1 MPDEDTRRCPPDGW
15 LCLGLMSGTSV
26 DGLDAAVVR
35 VDAEHKAGPASCPNS
50 YAWKAQLEHTT
61 TLDYPEALRRDLWQ
75 AMELSAVD
83 LLRLDKRWA
92 TWASEAVAAWL
103 EEVKVPLTALSV
115 AGSHG
120 HTVHHRP
127 EEGWTCQLG
136 CGATLHRS
144 WGIPVVSDLRRLDV
158 AWGGQGA
165 PLVPLADQVLFPDWD
180 AVLNLGGFANV
191 SLDASDGRRLAWD
204 IGSANLLLNTLVHPL
219 PMDRDGALAAKGEVL
234 PDLLCAWQALD
245 HHRQPP
251 PKSLGREWL
260 EGEVLS
266 VLDAHLVAS
275 QADVLAT
282 AVTYIAWSVV
292 KDMPEGARVLVT
304 GGGAWNPTL
313 MAALERQGEEKKLVW
328 DVPQAALVEGK
339 EAMVFAWLG
348 LLRWLGIDNTL
359 SSVTGAERDSSGGAL
374 WGQGAL

>member
-1 MPDEDTRRCPPDGW
+1 
-15 LCLGLMSGTSV
+15 MSGTSV
-26 DGLDAAVVR
+26 DGLDVAVVR
-35 VDAEHKAGPASCPNS
+35 VHAEHRMGPFSSPNS
-50 YAWKAQLEHTT
+50 HSWKAQLEHTT
-61 TLDYPEALRRDLWQ
+61 TLVYPEALRRDLWK

-92 TWASEAVAAWL
+92 TWSAEAVQAWL
-103 EEVKVPLTALSV
+103 EDVNVPLAALSV
-115 AGSHG
+115 VGSHG

-127 EEGWTCQLG
+127 EEGWTHQLG

-165 PLVPLADQVLFPDWD
+165 PLVPLADKALFPEWD

-191 SLDASDGRRLAWD
+191 SLDGPDGRRLAWD
-204 IGSANLLLNTLVHPL
+204 IGPANLLLNTLVHPL
-219 PMDRDGALAAKGEVL
+219 PMDKNGALAAQGEVL

-245 HHRQPP
+245 HHHKLP

-260 EGEVLS
+260 EAEVLP
-266 VLDAHLVAS
+266 VLDAHPGAS
-275 QADVLAT
+275 QADALAT
-282 AVTYIAWSVV
+282 AVEYIAWSVV

-313 MAALERQGEEKKLVW
+313 MAALERQGEEKNLVW
-328 DVPQAALVEGK
+328 DVPQKELVEGK

-359 SSVTGAERDSSGGAL
+359 SSVTGAKRDSSGGAL

>member
-1 MPDEDTRRCPPDGW
+1 
-15 LCLGLMSGTSV
+15 MSGTSV
-26 DGLDAAVVR
+26 DGLDVALVRFHAVR
-35 VDAEHKAGPASCPNS
+35 KSGSASSPNS
-50 YAWKAQLEHTT
+50 CTWEAHLEHTT
-61 TLDYPEALRRDLWQ
+61 TLAYPEALRVDLWN
-75 AMELSAVD
+75 AMDLSAVD

-92 TWASEAVAAWL
+92 VWSAEVVKSWL
-103 EEVKVPLTALSV
+103 DDLDVPLAGLSV

-136 CGATLHRS
+136 CGATLHQA

-165 PLVPLADQVLFPDWD
+165 PLVPLADQVLFPEWD

-191 SLDASDGRRLAWD
+191 SMDASDGRRVAWD
-204 IGSANLLLNTLVHPL
+204 IGPANLLLNTLVHPL
-219 PMDRDGALAAKGEVL
+219 PMDRDGALAARGQVL
-234 PDLLCAWQALD
+234 PDLLCAWQALE
-245 HHRQPP
+245 HHHQTP

-260 EGEVLS
+260 ECEVLP
-266 VLDAHLVAS
+266 VLKDHQDAS
-275 QADVLAT
+275 QSDVLAT
-282 AVTYIAWSVV
+282 AVAHIAWSVV
-292 KDMPEGARVLVT
+292 RDMPEGARVLVT

-313 MAALERQGEEKKLVW
+313 MGALERQGQKRGLTW
-328 DVPQAALVEGK
+328 DVPEPELVEGK

-348 LLRWLGIDNTL
+348 LLRWLGIDNAL
-359 SSVTGAERDSSGGAL
+359 ASVTGAERDSSGGAL

>member
-1 MPDEDTRRCPPDGW
+1 
-15 LCLGLMSGTSV
+15 MSGTSV
-26 DGLDAAVVR
+26 DGLDVAVVR
-35 VDAEHKAGPASCPNS
+35 VHAEHGTGPSSSPNS
-50 YAWKAQLEHTT
+50 HSWKAQLEHTT
-61 TLDYPEALRRDLWQ
+61 TLAYPEALRRDLWK

-92 TWASEAVAAWL
+92 TWSAEAVAAWL
-103 EEVKVPLTALSV
+103 DEVSVPMAALSV

-127 EEGWTCQLG
+127 EEGWTHQLG
-136 CGATLHRS
+136 CGATLHQS

-191 SLDASDGRRLAWD
+191 SMNAPDGRRLAWD
-204 IGSANLLLNTLVHPL
+204 IGPVNLLLNTLVHPL
-219 PMDRDGALAAKGEVL
+219 PMDRDGALAAQGEVL
-234 PDLLCAWQALD
+234 PDLFRALQALG
-245 HHRQPP
+245 HHHKLP

-260 EGEVLS
+260 EGEVLPI
-266 VLDAHLVAS
+266 LNDHDQAS
-275 QADVLAT
+275 QSDLLAT
-282 AVTYIAWSVV
+282 AVAYIAWSVV
-292 KDMPEGARVLVT
+292 KDVPAGARVLVT

-313 MAALERQGEEKKLVW
+313 MAALGRQGEKKNLDW
-328 DVPQAALVEGK
+328 DVPQKELVEGK

-348 LLRWLGIDNTL
+348 LLRWLGIDNAL

-374 WGQGAL
+374 WGQGTL

>member
-1 MPDEDTRRCPPDGW
+1 
-15 LCLGLMSGTSV
+15 MSGTSV
-26 DGLDAAVVR
+26 DGLDVALAR
-35 VDAEHKAGPASCPNS
+35 VHARRGSGSVSRPSS
-50 YAWKAQLEHTT
+50 FAWTAQLEHTT
-61 TLDYPEALRRDLWQ
+61 TLAYPEVLRRGLWK

-92 TWASEAVAAWL
+92 TWSAEAVAAWL
-103 EEVKVPLTALSV
+103 DDVNVPMAALSV

-127 EEGWTCQLG
+127 EEGWTHQLG
-136 CGATLHRS
+136 CGATLHRA

-158 AWGGQGA
+158 AWGGHGA

-191 SLDASDGRRLAWD
+191 SLDGPDGRRLAWD
-204 IGSANLLLNTLVHPL
+204 IGPANLLLNTLVHPM
-219 PMDRDGALAAKGEVL
+219 PMDRDGVLAAQGEVL
-234 PDLLCAWQALD
+234 PGLLRAWQDLD
-245 HHRQPP
+245 HHHQPP

-260 EGEVLS
+260 EGAVLPI
-266 VLDAHLVAS
+266 LNDHEQAS
-275 QADVLAT
+275 QSDLLAT
-282 AVTYIAWSVV
+282 AVAYIAWSVV
-292 KDMPEGARVLVT
+292 KDMPEGSRVLVT
-304 GGGAWNPTL
+304 GGGVWNPTL
-313 MAALERQGEEKKLVW
+313 MAALECQGEVKKLAW
-328 DVPQAALVEGK
+328 DVPNRELVEGK

>member
-1 MPDEDTRRCPPDGW
+1 
-15 LCLGLMSGTSV
+15 MSGTSV
-26 DGLDAAVVR
+26 DGLDVAVVR
-35 VDAEHKAGPASCPNS
+35 VHAKHGTGPCSSPNS
-50 YAWKAQLEHTT
+50 HTWKAQLEYTT
-61 TLDYPEALRRDLWQ
+61 TLAYPEALRRDLWK

-83 LLRLDKRWA
+83 LFRLDKRWA
-92 TWASEAVAAWL
+92 TWSAEAVAAWL
-103 EEVKVPLTALSV
+103 DEVSVPMAALSV

-127 EEGWTCQLG
+127 EEGWTHQLG
-136 CGATLHRS
+136 CGATLHQS
-144 WGIPVVSDLRRLDV
+144 WCIPVVSDLRRLDV

-191 SLDASDGRRLAWD
+191 SMNAPDGRRLAWD
-204 IGSANLLLNTLVHPL
+204 IGPANLLLNTLVHPL
-219 PMDRDGALAAKGEVL
+219 PMDRDGALAAQGEVL
-234 PDLLCAWQALD
+234 PDLLRAWQALD
-245 HHRQPP
+245 HHHQLP

-260 EGEVLS
+260 EGEVLPI
-266 VLDAHLVAS
+266 LNDHDQAS
-275 QADVLAT
+275 QPDLLAT
-282 AVTYIAWSVV
+282 AVAYISWSVV

-313 MAALERQGEEKKLVW
+313 MAALERQGEKKNLDW
-328 DVPQAALVEGK
+328 DVPNRELVEGK